1 MNNFFLEILIVF
13 LLIIANSIFAMAEIA
28 IVSARKARLQQ
39 LADEGNRQAQT
50 ALELANNPNQF
61 LSTTQIG
68 MTLVG
73 ILAGAFGGTTIAE
86 VIAVP
91 VKAIPLLAPYSGA
104 ISIGIVVVTLTYF
117 SLIIGEL
124 VPKRIA
130 LNNAE
135 RIASLVAAP
144 MRTLSLLASPLVKL
158 LSFST
163 DLVIRLLGVTPLLN

>member
-1 MNNFFLEILIVF
+1 
-13 LLIIANSIFAMAEIA
+13 
-28 IVSARKARLQQ
+28 
-39 LADEGNRQAQT
+39 
-50 ALELANNPNQF
+50 
-61 LSTTQIG
+61 

-73 ILAGAFGGTTIAE
+73 ILVGAFGGATIAE

-91 VKAIPLLAPYSGA
+91 VKAVPLLAPYSGA
-104 ISIGIVVVTLTYF
+104 ISVGLVVVTLTYF

-124 VPKRIA
+124 VPKRLA

-135 RIASLVAAP
+135 RIAAVVAAP